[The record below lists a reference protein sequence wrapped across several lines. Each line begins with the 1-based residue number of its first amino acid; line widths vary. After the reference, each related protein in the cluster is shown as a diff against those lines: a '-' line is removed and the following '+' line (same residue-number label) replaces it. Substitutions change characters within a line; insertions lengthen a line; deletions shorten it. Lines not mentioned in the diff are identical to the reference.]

1 MKQHLLNNF
10 SRMFILPCVI
20 FLLTLLPVGAM
31 AADVDINL
39 NWDKDATY
47 EWQKEAARFKIRFK
61 IWDGNN
67 NDDWLDYVKLSFD
80 NEVFFYATGNR
91 EGESWTTHSLNVTN
105 DCKIGKVYAGNANA
119 TPNWIDITNSK
130 ITVSWQ
136 ATGSGD
142 DNKGWAEIY
151 LYPNIDYINKTKAIK
166 IEAKVKDSG
175 ILNNEKSYED
185 KTYVST
191 TALDYKLEQ
200 VIFSEDWQKN
210 GTFPVTVKNLTNG
223 TAYSHTEANIELQT
237 SIDNKTWY
245 TQATHTI
252 KHQQAFEHTF
262 ADAKY
267 IKYPKNTKDTIGY
280 KQFAEGVYFR
290 VIAKTD
296 PDADSGDYVQ
306 LFTSQSDRTPPLAVL
321 SSRKLAIDHR
331 TDNTLYFTWEVYKP
345 SVSGTISNTWILEE
359 QSALG
364 SWDSIAVINGKNSY
378 ELPLA
383 YDEERKAMT
392 KTYRVRNTTFL
403 DGYWLE
409 YMCTNN
415 QTFTYHPYY
424 KAFQQGSLHVDP
436 DAENSTATID
446 WKMTSEGI
454 WNEDVNLEVEY
465 YDLSSSE
472 VKSKALNSYDRS
484 CTLQGLSECTG
495 YHVSIIASNN
505 EEGYADTISTIFTM
519 PNSEK
524 HKIATFEATH
534 GYYTNKVRLKWE
546 VEKGNTFNHFEITR
560 RAINENTAVSVA
572 ELNFNPSN
580 TIYSY
585 EDMDVEAGVIY
596 EYKLIGYT
604 NCTGNTNVQSAN
616 VHADAPTCY
625 GFAQSYA
632 SVSGRICFNGD
643 QGVPGVDVAVV
654 GTEDFTENYSLEF
667 NGKGSYM
674 KLHDDVID
682 FRNDNA
688 ITFQMYLYPLEQ
700 EIDTAYIC
708 THKGVFELALVQLA
722 DSKDYALIN
731 NIFPSQHIDTLSVDN
746 WHHITM
752 AIHVNKSAN
761 SVKADYYSN
770 GALHYSQSHNNVDIA
785 ALQAARDSVFI
796 IGAYADKT
804 KNFKGYI
811 DEIRVWNRILDSTYI
826 SKTYNRYISGR
837 EADLRAYYRC
847 NELGVNVVFD
857 YSGNNDQFNKRDG
870 ELSSMVRHSDKIIPS
885 SEQLANKAI
894 TDADGNYIINT
905 IPYTTEGQQYEVVP
919 MLGVHQFSPSKQ
931 PIYVSS
937 SSTVFNKIDFTD
949 KSSFEVSGKVYYENS
964 NYPVAGCQLQVDGVT
979 CSDNGKP
986 ILTNSEGEFTIHVPI
1001 GEHYITVVKDGH
1013 SFANAGRYPVD
1024 EQNQGLLHDF
1034 QKPISNL
1041 RFSDETK
1048 ANFVGRIAGGEIE
1061 HNKPYGGRQ
1070 SKANMGQAKIVLRAS
1085 DLYSLNMRDS
1095 VNETFTSFVE
1105 NTVELPC
1112 DSMHPEIQSTAFIGK
1127 GANGNLVTI
1136 YTDSVTGE
1144 FGVKLPP
1151 IQYEVDTII
1160 IPSNENIVFDMEAI
1174 EDIDLRNVTSINI
1187 DTAIYR
1193 IDSTLLD
1200 LRIVSYVDDLKPLYR
1215 SEPTFIVTQK
1225 NRVDGSFGESQYVY
1239 TDEKTNIND
1248 TIPFYQTKEDS
1259 TYYTFD
1265 YPIFEQ
1271 LEEYTFSLEGYEEYI
1286 NYDLP
1291 NDPQIT
1297 KVPLQHTLVTIA
1309 NEFGVE
1315 QAVDTATGKLWEEL
1329 EEGQLYL
1336 DSLGSAEYTFMVG
1349 FPNLAPPYTYGLNI
1363 KYNIDGKE
1371 YLWNDKPLEAIILG
1385 NIAGGN
1391 QFVTGG
1397 PDVVTMILRDPPGSH
1412 SSSYF
1417 EQGTKSAYTQKWNWL
1432 GKVAAGA
1439 NFKRGRR
1446 IVDYHAATGIW
1457 TGVGAGTWKLT
1468 TQNRSIYSG
1477 HDQDHGVN
1485 IDIQF
1490 KGDHTTT
1497 TSTVLNKRVT
1507 TSSTVGYIGAMGDV
1521 FIGSAT
1527 NLLFGEAREVM
1538 ITRDENQEY
1547 HITLENVISTGERF
1561 TTTFHYSQAYILSSL
1576 IPNLKK
1582 LRNSFLITGDTSV
1595 VIPNKTNE
1603 PIYVTPLPQD
1613 HPMYGD
1619 SATYKVIYPDTINDS
1634 NSQFAHADTI
1644 SVINAQIKAW
1654 YYWLNVNEQEK
1665 VLAIEQLAYN
1675 DENNNNQGVQVN
1687 DSTTANFFKK
1697 NYSFDSGA
1705 TITEVIQNSK
1715 DTAITMGGDFAF
1727 NYRFNFLWTGKLSKS
1742 EWNVGLNISLT
1753 LATGGTGTDISTAT
1767 TATGFTLSDQD
1778 LNNSYTVDVIT
1789 SNMSGRG
1796 AIFYTR
1802 GGQTSCPCAV
1812 EERTLFYKPGEHTLA
1827 EATVQIEN
1835 PKLHVENPYAVD
1847 VPAGEAAQFTIEL
1860 NNQSET
1866 NTDLMFDL
1874 CVLDESNPHGAR
1886 IAMDGEPIIGNRPV
1900 RVKSGEPIR
1909 KTIMLRQTDLGVL
1922 NYENIQL
1929 VLKSQCQ
1936 GGLQFSGI
1944 IADTIEISASFTPSC
1959 SNIELEI
1966 DDRILNTST
1975 GAVLPIKVKGYNMQ
1989 YSNFQGFRL
1998 QYKGTHDT
2006 DWTMIGEW
2014 LLNTDGN
2021 DKAHLLDAGEIT
2033 YQFDMSDN
2041 AFTPD
2046 GTYQFRAI
2054 TLCNYGTGEI
2064 HNESETIEVIKD
2076 MTRPMLFGSPSPSSG
2091 ILTAEGEIAVTFNED
2106 IKAAS
2111 LTDTRNFQ
2119 VQGRLNG
2126 YKVEHQV
2133 AMLLHEGTS
2142 AKTTTDMHFS
2152 STPFAINCWFNY
2164 TKEGD
2169 IITFGNATNKL
2180 VIALNNTGQMVVNV
2194 NQQTIT
2200 STNSVPRDKWCFLS
2214 IAYDTIAGGIF
2225 TADYILND
2233 EVVNLFD
2240 GEVVGQCKSVASQL
2254 VLGGNIDAM
2263 IHELTVWNYPRNLTE
2278 AQSEMY
2284 TAKSASTTHLVGY
2297 WRMDEGHG
2305 NMAEDIA
2312 QGHHMQ
2318 LPNEN
2323 AWYFDNENIAAQLD
2337 GATAMLMD
2345 IATASPTPQ
2354 EDYLMELWFNPAEQ
2368 TSDAVL
2374 LSNGLGF
2381 QLGVSA
2387 QGALSLKTT
2396 KQTLTH
2402 AVTPNVWHHVAINH
2416 RHNGTTVVYLNGKE
2430 VFQVPN
2436 ESMPNLSADHLVIG
2450 ADRYRDNDST
2460 TRWSYRNYFK
2470 GAVDEVRL
2478 WKATLTADYIR
2489 QLYRTRIY
2497 GNEAGLVAYYPFEKT
2512 ILDDFAQPIV
2522 TFDLADHSEKK
2533 VGELQVAAGRALA
2546 SEQAPPLKSI
2556 SLLENVKYTYVASER
2571 KIVISLNEKAERI
2584 EGTTIFLTVQNVED
2598 LNGNNIAEPVKWTVV
2613 VNQNQ
2618 LKWLKKSQ
2626 EVTTETNQ
2634 KAEFEVTIVN
2644 RGAEREY
2651 WQLQNMPTWLQAD
2664 KEYGELHTLSTETLT
2679 FTVSE
2684 TLPIGTYEETIYLVG
2699 NNEIYEPFVV
2709 RVTVTGKQP
2718 MWIVDPD
2725 KYECSMNIIG
2735 SLMIEGV
2742 VSEDNND
2749 IIAAF
2754 INDECVGVASPQYNQ
2769 RYDKYFVMMDVYSNV
2784 SNSEE
2789 IPIIFKAY
2797 DASTGN
2803 TYPIV
2808 QLIEP
2813 QEDKQKDVLIFKNNH
2828 LVGSLDQPLVWD
2840 AQNYLEQVI
2849 DFNSNWNWVSLYV
2862 NPTDT
2867 IASSL
2872 LESLFPNLLVLKNK
2886 ISSMIFEGKSFVGKN
2901 IIIKAGEKYRAKLSE
2916 KKRHTFIG
2924 TPVDLTTYQDTISP
2938 NWTWIGYPASFTMSI
2953 TDAFA
2958 SINPQHGDIV
2968 KSKSSFATYSG
2979 YEWIGTLTTLVPGQ
2993 GYLYYSMDKQQKILQ
3008 FPAQTLTHH
3017 IPQRKAAPL
3026 SSTFTPVD
3034 HSQYPSNMTVIAK
3047 VYDGNNLQ
3055 YSAEVAA
3062 FVGEECRGVATSDE
3076 NGFVCLTIAG
3086 EGAGDK
3092 VVFRVLVDN
3101 EIHTIKQ
3108 TITYEDDAI
3117 VGSIRQPYV
3126 IQLDATTEVEN
3137 TTISSA
3143 HIYAYDGILY
3153 VEGATEDYKVYDVL
3167 GRRMYQG
3174 RAPQLRL
3181 SNGVYLVQLGEE
3193 TQQVVL

>member
-1 MKQHLLNNF
+1 MIQN
-10 SRMFILPCVI
+10 V
-20 FLLTLLPVGAM
+20 
-31 AADVDINL
+31 
-39 NWDKDATY
+39 KDT
-47 EWQKEAARFKIRFK
+47 
-61 IWDGNN
+61 
-67 NDDWLDYVKLSFD
+67 
-80 NEVFFYATGNR
+80 
-91 EGESWTTHSLNVTN
+91 SWTHGGDFGLNY
-105 DCKIGKVYAGNANA
+105 KF
-119 TPNWIDITNSK
+119 
-130 ITVSWQ
+130 
-136 ATGSGD
+136 
-142 DNKGWAEIY
+142 
-151 LYPNIDYINKTKAIK
+151 NI
-166 IEAKVKDSG
+166 
-175 ILNNEKSYED
+175 
-185 KTYVST
+185 
-191 TALDYKLEQ
+191 
-200 VIFSEDWQKN
+200 
-210 GTFPVTVKNLTNG
+210 
-223 TAYSHTEANIELQT
+223 
-237 SIDNKTWY
+237 
-245 TQATHTI
+245 
-252 KHQQAFEHTF
+252 
-262 ADAKY
+262 
-267 IKYPKNTKDTIGY
+267 
-280 KQFAEGVYFR
+280 
-290 VIAKTD
+290 
-296 PDADSGDYVQ
+296 
-306 LFTSQSDRTPPLAVL
+306 LFTGKL
-321 SSRKLAIDHR
+321 RKKEWNIGL
-331 TDNTLYFTWEVYKP
+331 N
-345 SVSGTISNTWILEE
+345 
-359 QSALG
+359 
-364 SWDSIAVINGKNSY
+364 INPAAG
-378 ELPLA
+378 
-383 YDEERKAMT
+383 
-392 KTYRVRNTTFL
+392 V
-403 DGYWLE
+403 G
-409 YMCTNN
+409 
-415 QTFTYHPYY
+415 
-424 KAFQQGSLHVDP
+424 G
-436 DAENSTATID
+436 
-446 WKMTSEGI
+446 
-454 WNEDVNLEVEY
+454 
-465 YDLSSSE
+465 
-472 VKSKALNSYDRS
+472 
-484 CTLQGLSECTG
+484 
-495 YHVSIIASNN
+495 
-505 EEGYADTISTIFTM
+505 ADT
-519 PNSEK
+519 
-524 HKIATFEATH
+524 
-534 GYYTNKVRLKWE
+534 
-546 VEKGNTFNHFEITR
+546 
-560 RAINENTAVSVA
+560 
-572 ELNFNPSN
+572 
-580 TIYSY
+580 
-585 EDMDVEAGVIY
+585 D
-596 EYKLIGYT
+596 
-604 NCTGNTNVQSAN
+604 
-616 VHADAPTCY
+616 
-625 GFAQSYA
+625 
-632 SVSGRICFNGD
+632 
-643 QGVPGVDVAVV
+643 
-654 GTEDFTENYSLEF
+654 
-667 NGKGSYM
+667 
-674 KLHDDVID
+674 
-682 FRNDNA
+682 
-688 ITFQMYLYPLEQ
+688 
-700 EIDTAYIC
+700 
-708 THKGVFELALVQLA
+708 
-722 DSKDYALIN
+722 
-731 NIFPSQHIDTLSVDN
+731 
-746 WHHITM
+746 
-752 AIHVNKSAN
+752 
-761 SVKADYYSN
+761 
-770 GALHYSQSHNNVDIA
+770 
-785 ALQAARDSVFI
+785 
-796 IGAYADKT
+796 
-804 KNFKGYI
+804 
-811 DEIRVWNRILDSTYI
+811 
-826 SKTYNRYISGR
+826 
-837 EADLRAYYRC
+837 
-847 NELGVNVVFD
+847 
-857 YSGNNDQFNKRDG
+857 
-870 ELSSMVRHSDKIIPS
+870 
-885 SEQLANKAI
+885 
-894 TDADGNYIINT
+894 
-905 IPYTTEGQQYEVVP
+905 
-919 MLGVHQFSPSKQ
+919 
-931 PIYVSS
+931 
-937 SSTVFNKIDFTD
+937 
-949 KSSFEVSGKVYYENS
+949 
-964 NYPVAGCQLQVDGVT
+964 VDGV
-979 CSDNGKP
+979 
-986 ILTNSEGEFTIHVPI
+986 
-1001 GEHYITVVKDGH
+1001 
-1013 SFANAGRYPVD
+1013 
-1024 EQNQGLLHDF
+1024 
-1034 QKPISNL
+1034 
-1041 RFSDETK
+1041 
-1048 ANFVGRIAGGEIE
+1048 
-1061 HNKPYGGRQ
+1061 
-1070 SKANMGQAKIVLRAS
+1070 
-1085 DLYSLNMRDS
+1085 
-1095 VNETFTSFVE
+1095 
-1105 NTVELPC
+1105 
-1112 DSMHPEIQSTAFIGK
+1112 
-1127 GANGNLVTI
+1127 
-1136 YTDSVTGE
+1136 
-1144 FGVKLPP
+1144 
-1151 IQYEVDTII
+1151 
-1160 IPSNENIVFDMEAI
+1160 
-1174 EDIDLRNVTSINI
+1174 
-1187 DTAIYR
+1187 
-1193 IDSTLLD
+1193 
-1200 LRIVSYVDDLKPLYR
+1200 
-1215 SEPTFIVTQK
+1215 
-1225 NRVDGSFGESQYVY
+1225 
-1239 TDEKTNIND
+1239 
-1248 TIPFYQTKEDS
+1248 
-1259 TYYTFD
+1259 
-1265 YPIFEQ
+1265 
-1271 LEEYTFSLEGYEEYI
+1271 
-1286 NYDLP
+1286 
-1291 NDPQIT
+1291 
-1297 KVPLQHTLVTIA
+1297 
-1309 NEFGVE
+1309 
-1315 QAVDTATGKLWEEL
+1315 
-1329 EEGQLYL
+1329 
-1336 DSLGSAEYTFMVG
+1336 
-1349 FPNLAPPYTYGLNI
+1349 
-1363 KYNIDGKE
+1363 
-1371 YLWNDKPLEAIILG
+1371 
-1385 NIAGGN
+1385 
-1391 QFVTGG
+1391 
-1397 PDVVTMILRDPPGSH
+1397 
-1412 SSSYF
+1412 
-1417 EQGTKSAYTQKWNWL
+1417 
-1432 GKVAAGA
+1432 
-1439 NFKRGRR
+1439 
-1446 IVDYHAATGIW
+1446 
-1457 TGVGAGTWKLT
+1457 
-1468 TQNRSIYSG
+1468 
-1477 HDQDHGVN
+1477 
-1485 IDIQF
+1485 
-1490 KGDHTTT
+1490 
-1497 TSTVLNKRVT
+1497 
-1507 TSSTVGYIGAMGDV
+1507 
-1521 FIGSAT
+1521 
-1527 NLLFGEAREVM
+1527 
-1538 ITRDENQEY
+1538 
-1547 HITLENVISTGERF
+1547 
-1561 TTTFHYSQAYILSSL
+1561 
-1576 IPNLKK
+1576 
-1582 LRNSFLITGDTSV
+1582 
-1595 VIPNKTNE
+1595 
-1603 PIYVTPLPQD
+1603 
-1613 HPMYGD
+1613 
-1619 SATYKVIYPDTINDS
+1619 
-1634 NSQFAHADTI
+1634 
-1644 SVINAQIKAW
+1644 
-1654 YYWLNVNEQEK
+1654 
-1665 VLAIEQLAYN
+1665 
-1675 DENNNNQGVQVN
+1675 
-1687 DSTTANFFKK
+1687 
-1697 NYSFDSGA
+1697 
-1705 TITEVIQNSK
+1705 
-1715 DTAITMGGDFAF
+1715 
-1727 NYRFNFLWTGKLSKS
+1727 
-1742 EWNVGLNISLT
+1742 
-1753 LATGGTGTDISTAT
+1753 T
-1767 TATGFTLSDQD
+1767 TATGFTLADND
-1778 LNNSYTVDVIT
+1778 LNNSYTVDVIA
-1789 SNMSGRG
+1789 SNTSGRS

-1812 EERTLFYKPGEHTLA
+1812 EERTLFYEPGEHTLA
-1827 EATVQIEN
+1827 EATVQIEK
-1835 PKLHVENPYAVD
+1835 PKLSVVNPYAVD
-1847 VPAGEAAQFTIEL
+1847 VPTGEAAQFTIEL

-1966 DDRILNTST
+1966 NDRILNTST

-2041 AFTPD
+2041 AFMPD
-2046 GTYQFRAI
+2046 GSYQFRAI

-2106 IKAAS
+2106 IKATS
-2111 LTDTRNFQ
+2111 LTDTRNFL

-2133 AMLLHEGTS
+2133 AMMLQDGTA
-2142 AKTTTDMHFS
+2142 AKTVTDMHFS

-2240 GEVVGQCKSVASQL
+2240 GAVIGQCKSVASQL
-2254 VLGGNIDAM
+2254 VLGGNLDAM
-2263 IHELTVWNYPRNLTE
+2263 IHEFTIWNYPRSLTE

-2284 TAKSASTTHLVGY
+2284 TAKSASTTHLVAY

-2354 EDYLMELWFNPAEQ
+2354 EDYLMELWFNPAAQ

-2460 TRWSYRNYFK
+2460 TRWNYRNYFK

-2512 ILDDFAQPIV
+2512 ILDDFAQPV
-2522 TFDLADHSEKK
+2522 VEFDMADHSEKK
-2533 VGELQVAAGRALA
+2533 VGELQVATGRSLA

-2598 LNGNNIAEPVKWTVV
+2598 LNGNNIAEPIKWTVV

-2634 KAEFEVTIVN
+2634 TAEFEVTIVN

-2725 KYECSMNIIG
+2725 KYEYSMNIIG

-2749 IIAAF
+2749 VIAAF
-2754 INDECVGVASPQYNQ
+2754 INDECVGVTSPHYNQ

-2789 IPIIFKAY
+2789 TPIIFKVY

-2813 QEDKQKDVLIFKNNH
+2813 LEDKQKDVLIFKNNH

-2886 ISSMIFEGKSFVGKN
+2886 ISSMIFEGKYFVGKN

-3017 IPQRKAAPL
+3017 MPQRKAAPL

-3055 YSAEVAA
+3055 FNAEVAA

-3092 VVFRVLVDN
+3092 IVFRVLVDN
-3101 EIHTIKQ
+3101 EIYTIKQ

-3117 VGSIRQPYV
+3117 VGSISQPYV

-3167 GRRMYQG
+3167 GRLMYQG

>member
-1 MKQHLLNNF
+1 MKQHQLNNF
-10 SRMFILPCVI
+10 LRMFMLPCVI
-20 FLLTLLPVGAM
+20 FLFTLLPNVAQ
-31 AADVDINL
+31 AANANDVDIKLKWGDDANYT
-39 NWDKDATY
+39 WEADK
-47 EWQKEAARFKIRFK
+47 ARLKITFKF
-61 IWDGNN
+61 WDGQSR
-67 NDDWLDYVKLSFD
+67 DDHIHNKNKNGKDGGITIT
-80 NEVFFYATGNR
+80 YAGATIFRATTGYR
-91 EGESWTTHSLNVTN
+91 DGESWTTHALHIKNNCTAG
-105 DCKIGKVYAGNANA
+105 DVYVENSSNMG
-119 TPNWIDITNSK
+119 WSDITK
-130 ITVSWQ
+130 FEGDVAW
-136 ATGSGD
+136 AAKGSGD
-142 DNKGWAEIY
+142 NNEGWATIY
-151 LYPNIDYINKTKAIK
+151 YYPNSDYMNKWNAALRIRGSVIDSQDDLVDFDNTAY
-166 IEAKVKDSG
+166 
-175 ILNNEKSYED
+175 L
-185 KTYVST
+185 ST
-191 TALDYKLEQ
+191 TPLDYKLGE
-200 VIFSEDWQKN
+200 VTFHGWTDK
-210 GTFPVTVKNLTNG
+210 GTFPVTVKDLTNG
-223 TAYSHTEANIELQT
+223 DASNYTQSKIKLQT
-237 SIDNKTWY
+237 SIDNKEWY

-252 KHQQAFEHTF
+252 SNTKTFTHTF
-262 ADAKY
+262 EDAKY
-267 IKYPKNTKDTIGY
+267 IKYPKHTSDVIGY
-280 KQFAEGVYFR
+280 EQFAKGISFR
-290 VIAKTD
+290 VIAETD
-296 PDADSGDYVQ
+296 PDSGSSSGSGSYVQ
-306 LFTSQSDRTPPLAVL
+306 IHTSEMQKTPPIAVL
-321 SSRKLAIDHR
+321 QNNQLTIDHT
-331 TDNTLYFTWEVYKP
+331 TDNELYFAWEVYKP
-345 SVSGTISNTWILEE
+345 TGANVQNNWVIEE
-359 QSALG
+359 QQTDGTWTIIHSMECKN
-364 SWDSIAVINGKNSY
+364 DKNSY
-378 ELPLA
+378 THPLPL
-383 YDEERKAMT
+383 EKERRAVT
-392 KTYRVRNTTFL
+392 KTYRVRNTFFE
-403 DGYWLE
+403 DGFWYE
-409 YMCTNN
+409 YMRTNP
-415 QTFTYHPYY
+415 TEETYHPYY
-424 KAFQQGSLHVDP
+424 QNFESTPIHVEPKA
-436 DAENSTATID
+436 AERKAKLTWERTED
-446 WKMTSEGI
+446 GI
-454 WNEDVNLEVEY
+454 WNDDITLTLEY
-465 YDLSSSE
+465 YDTNDGE
-472 VKSKALNSYDRS
+472 IKSRALNYSDETY
-484 CTLQGLSECTG
+484 TLQGLSECTE
-495 YHVSIIASNN
+495 YHVSIIATNT
-505 EEGYADTISTIFTM
+505 EENFADTISTTFIM
-519 PNSEK
+519 PDAGK
-524 HKIATFEATH
+524 HEIANFEATR
-534 GYYTNKVRLKWE
+534 GYYTNKVRLRWD

-560 RAINENTAVSVA
+560 RAISENTAVSVA
-572 ELNFNPSN
+572 ELSFNAGN
-580 TIYSY
+580 TVYSY

-596 EYKLIGYT
+596 EYMVIGYT
-604 NCTGNTNVQSAN
+604 DCSANADEQSAD
-616 VHADAPTCY
+616 VHGAAPTCY

-632 SVSGRICFNGD
+632 SVSGRICFNGN

-654 GTEDFTENYSLEF
+654 GAEDYTENYSLEF
-667 NGKGSYM
+667 NGNNTY
-674 KLHDDVID
+674 LNLNDNVID

-688 ITFQMYLYPLEQ
+688 ITFQMYLYPLAQ
-700 EIDTAYIC
+700 KTDTAYIC

-804 KNFKGYI
+804 KNFKGNM

-826 SKTYNRYISGR
+826 AKTYNRYISGR

-847 NELGVNVVFD
+847 NEPGVNVVFD

-870 ELSSMVRHSDKIIPS
+870 ILSATVGHSDKIIPS
-885 SEQLANKAI
+885 SEELANKAI
-894 TDADGNYIINT
+894 TDEDGNYIINT

-949 KSSFEVSGKVYYENS
+949 KSSFEVSGKVYYANS
-964 NYPVAGCQLQVDGVT
+964 DYPVAGCQVQVDGVT

-1013 SFANAGRYPVD
+1013 IFEHAGRYPVD
-1024 EQNQGLLHDF
+1024 EQEQGLLHDF

-1041 RFSDETK
+1041 IFTDITK
-1048 ANFVGRIAGGEIE
+1048 ANVVGRIAGGEIE
-1061 HNKPYGGRQ
+1061 YNKPYAVRQ
-1070 SKANMGQAKIVLRAS
+1070 SVANMGQAKIVLEAS
-1085 DLYSLNMRDS
+1085 DLYSLNTRRVTNETSTSFETNSDPLHCDS
-1095 VNETFTSFVE
+1095 V
-1105 NTVELPC
+1105 
-1112 DSMHPEIQSTAFIGK
+1112 HPDIRSRAYIG
-1127 GANGNLVTI
+1127 GNQESNLITI
-1136 YTDSVTGE
+1136 YTDSITGE
-1144 FGVKLPP
+1144 FAAKLPP
-1151 IQYEVDTII
+1151 VQYKVKSIS
-1160 IPSNENIVFDMEAI
+1160 IPSNSNIVFDMEAI
-1174 EDIDLRNVTSINI
+1174 EDIDLRNVVSLQI
-1187 DTAIYR
+1187 DTAVYH
-1193 IDSTLLD
+1193 IDSALIE
-1200 LRIVSYVDDLKPLYR
+1200 LRTISYVDELKPLYR
-1215 SEPTFIVTQK
+1215 SEPTFIVAQK
-1225 NRVDGSFGESQYVY
+1225 NRVDGTFGESETVY
-1239 TDEKTNIND
+1239 TDEITGQEEPIPLYTD
-1248 TIPFYQTKEDS
+1248 TGDS
-1259 TYYTFD
+1259 IAYTFD
-1265 YPIFEQ
+1265 YPVFEQ
-1271 LEEYTFSLEGYEEYI
+1271 LEEYTFNLEGYEEYV
-1286 NYDLP
+1286 NYDQAD
-1291 NDPQIT
+1291 DPQTT

-1309 NEFGVE
+1309 NEFGIE

-1336 DSLGSAEYTFMVG
+1336 DSLGQAEYTFVVG
-1349 FPNLAPPYTYGLNI
+1349 FPNLTAPYTYGLNI

-1385 NIAGGN
+1385 NIPGGN

-1417 EQGTKSAYTQKWNWL
+1417 EEGTKSVESQAVNWNVKL
-1432 GKVAAGA
+1432 GAGLIFSKKKRVECTMIAGA
-1439 NFKRGRR
+1439 WSGM
-1446 IVDYHAATGIW
+1446 
-1457 TGVGAGTWKLT
+1457 GAGVVKASGFQQFSL
-1468 TQNRSIYSG
+1468 G
-1477 HDQDHGVN
+1477 HDR
-1485 IDIQF
+1485 
-1490 KGDHTTT
+1490 DHTIGGEVQYKGNRTYTT
-1497 TSTVLNKRVT
+1497 TTVLNKRVT
-1507 TSSTVGYIGAMGDV
+1507 TSPTIGYIGAAGDV
-1521 FIGSAT
+1521 FIGCAT
-1527 NLLFGEAREVM
+1527 NLLFGEAHEVM
-1538 ITRDENQEY
+1538 VKRDSLGQYYLGVEDVITA
-1547 HITLENVISTGERF
+1547 GEKF
-1561 TTTFHYSQAYILSSL
+1561 TTTFQYSQAYILSSL
-1576 IPNLKK
+1576 IPNLRD
-1582 LRNSFLITGDTSV
+1582 LRNSLLETVADTSQV
-1595 VIPNKTNE
+1595 TIAPSTD
-1603 PIYVTPLPQD
+1603 PIYVTELTPDNPKFGQD
-1613 HPMYGD
+1613 
-1619 SATYKVIYPDTINDS
+1619 STYKVVYPPDS
-1634 NSQFAHADTI
+1634 VNNELGKADTI
-1644 SVINAQIKAW
+1644 SIINAQIAAW
-1654 YYWLNVNEQEK
+1654 QRWLETNEQEK
-1665 VLAIEQLAYN
+1665 VYAIEQMTY
-1675 DENNNNQGVQVN
+1675 D
-1687 DSTTANFFKK
+1687 DANKK

-1705 TITEVIQNSK
+1705 TITEVIQNVK
-1715 DTAITMGGDFAF
+1715 DTSWTHGGDFGINYKFNIAF
-1727 NYRFNFLWTGKLSKS
+1727 TGKLKRRGFTGAF
-1742 EWNVGLNISLT
+1742 NFNIAPGVGG
-1753 LATGGTGTDISTAT
+1753 ADTDVDGVT
-1767 TATGFTLSDQD
+1767 TATGFTLADND
-1778 LNNSYTVDVIT
+1778 LNNSYTVDVIA
-1789 SNMSGRG
+1789 SNTSGRS

-1812 EERTLFYKPGEHTLA
+1812 EERTLFYEPGKHTLA

-1835 PKLHVENPYAVD
+1835 PKLRVVNPYAVD
-1847 VPAGEAAQFTIEL
+1847 VPTGEAAQFTIEL

-1900 RVKSGEPIR
+1900 RVKSGEPIQ

-1966 DDRILNTST
+1966 NDRILNTST

-2041 AFTPD
+2041 AFMPD
-2046 GTYQFRAI
+2046 GSYQFRAI

-2064 HNESETIEVIKD
+2064 HNESEIIEVIKD

-2111 LTDTRNFQ
+2111 LTDTRNFL

-2142 AKTTTDMHFS
+2142 AKTITDMHFS

-2240 GEVVGQCKSVASQL
+2240 GEVIGQCKSVASQL
-2254 VLGGNIDAM
+2254 VLGGNLDAM
-2263 IHELTVWNYPRNLTE
+2263 IHELTVWNYPRSLTE

-2284 TAKSASTTHLVGY
+2284 TAKSASTTHLVAY

-2337 GATAMLMD
+2337 GTTAMLMD
-2345 IATASPTPQ
+2345 IATASPTAQ
-2354 EDYLMELWFNPAEQ
+2354 EDYLMELWFNPSTQ

-2512 ILDDFAQPIV
+2512 ILDDFAQPV
-2522 TFDLADHSEKK
+2522 VEFDMADHSEKK

-2598 LNGNNIAEPVKWTVV
+2598 LNGNNIAEPIKWTVV

-2634 KAEFEVTIVN
+2634 TAEFEVTIVN

-2725 KYECSMNIIG
+2725 KYEYSMNIIG

-2749 IIAAF
+2749 VIAAF
-2754 INDECVGVASPQYNQ
+2754 INDECVGVTSPQYNQ

-2789 IPIIFKAY
+2789 TPIIFKVY

-2886 ISSMIFEGKSFVGKN
+2886 ISSMIFEGKYFVGKN

-3017 IPQRKAAPL
+3017 MPQRKAAPL

-3092 VVFRVLVDN
+3092 IVFRVLVDN

-3117 VGSIRQPYV
+3117 VGSISQPYV

-3167 GRRMYQG
+3167 GRLMYQG